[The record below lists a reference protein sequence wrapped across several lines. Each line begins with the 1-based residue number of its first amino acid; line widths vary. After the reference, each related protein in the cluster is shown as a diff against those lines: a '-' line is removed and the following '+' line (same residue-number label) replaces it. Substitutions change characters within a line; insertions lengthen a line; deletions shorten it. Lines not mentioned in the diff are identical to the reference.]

1 MIRKL
6 LCGAGTLGASMFA
19 ATAAWAAETAEAVTD
34 AAATAAAAVPTEIAE
49 VVEEVPTIDS
59 GDTAWMLM
67 STVLVLT
74 MIVPGLALFYGG
86 LLRTKNMLSM
96 LTQVLVLAS
105 LAIVIW
111 VTWGYSMAFSGSNPF
126 FGDLSTAFLAGITP
140 DSVSGTIP
148 EYVFVSFQATFAAIT
163 LALAL
168 GSLAERAKFSGLL
181 VFAVIWLTIVYFPM
195 AHMVWSGDG
204 FFMAREALD
213 FAGGT
218 VVHINAGVT
227 GLVGAIILGKRLG
240 YPNEPMPPHS
250 LTATFIG
257 TALLWVG
264 WFGFNAGSAAAAN
277 GTAGLAMINTF
288 TATAAGALAWFLAEK
303 ISGRKWTLLGACS
316 GVIAGLVAI
325 TPAAAFAGPFG
336 AIVLGAVASVGAYI
350 FVSVIKSKL
359 GLDDT
364 ADVFGIHGVAGII
377 GSLGVAVT
385 MAPAFGGPGDADYVI
400 GAQMGTQAFA
410 TAVAIA
416 WAAVGSVIAF
426 TIAKYTVG
434 LRVTREVEVEGLDI
448 GEHGERAYNG

>member
-6 LCGAGTLGASMFA
+6 VCGAGALGASMFA
-19 ATAAWAAETAEAVTD
+19 ATAAWAAETAEAVTEAVAD
-34 AAATAAAAVPTEIAE
+34 VAAAVPAE
-49 VVEEVPTIDS
+49 VVEVAEEVPTIDS

-105 LAIVIW
+105 LAIVVW
-111 VTWGYSMAFSGSNPF
+111 VTWGYSVAFSGSNPF

-181 VFAVIWLTIVYFPM
+181 VFGLIWLTIVYFPM

-204 FFMAREALD
+204 FFASRGALD

-218 VVHINAGVT
+218 VVHINAGVS
-227 GLVGAIILGKRLG
+227 GLVGALIVGRRLG
-240 YPNEPMPPHS
+240 FPQEPMPPHS
-250 LTATFIG
+250 LTMTLIG
-257 TALLWVG
+257 TSLLWVG

-288 TATAAGALAWFLAEK
+288 TATAAAALAWFFAEK
-303 ISGRKWTLLGACS
+303 LSGRKWTLLGACS

-350 FVSVIKSKL
+350 FVSYIKPKL
-359 GLDDT
+359 GFDDT
-364 ADVFGIHGVAGII
+364 ADVFGIHGIAGII
-377 GSLGVAVT
+377 GSIGVAFT
-385 MAPAFGGPGDADYVI
+385 MAPGLGGPGDADYTI
-400 GAQMGTQAFA
+400 GGQIGTQLFA

-416 WAAVGSVIAF
+416 WAAIGSAIAF
-426 TIAKYTVG
+426 LIAKYTVG
-434 LRVTREVEVEGLDI
+434 LRVSEQVEVEGLDI
-448 GEHGERAYNG
+448 GEHGERAYN